1 MLHSENKVDT
11 ESSSEIARRERI
23 GLILLAFFSSIY
35 FGFIALCA
43 FANAWFASLTL
54 LGVPATV
61 WYGFSLI
68 LLALVIAGLYGRWS
82 RTIS

>member
-1 MLHSENKVDT
+1 MLHSENQVDT
-11 ESSSEIARRERI
+11 ESSSSIAKRERV
-23 GLILLAFFSSIY
+23 GLVLLTIFSTVY
-35 FGFIALCA
+35 FGFIGLCA
-43 FANAWFASLTL
+43 FANNWFSSIQF

-68 LLALVIAGLYGRWS
+68 LLALIIAGIYGRLS